1 MSGTGDGWNK
11 PIQTFQRQSRPMKW
25 TLSMVVAG
33 IVSASSVAVAW
44 SNIRP
49 WFPAP
54 IWYVETQV
62 KLAADTQNMAALLRH
77 EGNLSY
83 QINSLRGQLVQV
95 QIAKEQRPGDIFIA
109 QTIANIQ
116 AQIATSER
124 ELATVKR
131 QLCLLRGFSGC

>member
-1 MSGTGDGWNK
+1 MNTGNGWNN
-11 PIQTFQRQSRPMKW
+11 PVRSFQRQSTPMKW
-25 TLSMVVAG
+25 TLSTIVAAV
-33 IVSASSVAVAW
+33 ISASSIAVAW

-54 IWYVETQV
+54 LWYVETQV
-62 KLAADTQNMAALLRH
+62 KLAADSQNMAALMRH
-77 EGNLSY
+77 EGNLNY